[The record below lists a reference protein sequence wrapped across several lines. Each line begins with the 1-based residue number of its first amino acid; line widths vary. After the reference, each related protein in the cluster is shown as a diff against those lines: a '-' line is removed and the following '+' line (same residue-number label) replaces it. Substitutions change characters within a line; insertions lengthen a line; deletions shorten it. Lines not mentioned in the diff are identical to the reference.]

1 MKRLTILV
9 LDRKNGVIANEYVDS
24 QSLLSFLLRT
34 GRAHQLQLSVHIQGT
49 DKALFIEKI
58 DVATLSKTIQEFQN
72 KS

>member
-9 LDRKNGVIANEYVDS
+9 LDRNNGVITGEYVDS
-24 QSLLSFLLRT
+24 QSLTNFLLRT
-34 GRAHQLQLSVHIQGT
+34 GRAHKLQLSIHINGT

-58 DVATLSKTIQEFQN
+58 DVANLQKVILEFQN